1 MGLSGGQVVSVLTI
15 YCDSLSSNPAEIKN
29 IFCNNDFKKNKIVL
43 TTNILGQ
50 EVDQNYRALIITYY
64 SDGSFIKL

>member
-1 MGLSGGQVVSVLTI
+1 MLCAIVKI
-15 YCDSLSSNPAEIKN
+15 YNEKPKYSELISIDNR
-29 IFCNNDFKKNKIVL
+29 NDFKKNKIVL

-64 SDGSFIKL
+64 SEGSFIKL